1 MTAQRYVDQVSLL
14 VRAIPEIAREDI
26 FALKGG
32 TAINLFVRDLPR
44 LSVDIDLVYL
54 PVADRDSSLQAV
66 RDGLDRIASRLE
78 KGGRMAVERRLLPD
92 GKRLVVQSDGVTIK
106 IEVSPVLRGTVFPPV
121 LRSVNAAVEERFGF
135 AEMQL
140 VSEADLYAGKI
151 AAALDRQHPRDLFDI
166 HFLFANEG
174 ISDDLFKAFLIYL
187 VSHPRPAHE
196 LLCPHRLD
204 ISVQYSDEFLGMTV
218 ADLSL
223 DALLE
228 AREQLVREVLGR
240 ASQGSNRHFLTSFHH
255 LTPDW
260 DALGFESTIADL
272 PALRWKRLNL
282 ERLRSE
288 NPAKFDHQ
296 LQALQDCLGSA

>member
-78 KGGRMAVERRLLPD
+78 RDGRMAVERRLLPD

-106 IEVSPVLRGTVFPPV
+106 IEVSPVLRGTVFPPA

-204 ISVQYSDEFLGMTV
+204 ISAQYSDEFLGMTV

-228 AREQLVREVLGR
+228 AREQLVREILGR
-240 ASQGSNRHFLTSFHH
+240 ASQCANRHFLTSFHH

-260 DALGFESTIADL
+260 DALGFEPTIADL

>member
-1 MTAQRYVDQVSLL
+1 
-14 VRAIPEIAREDI
+14 
-26 FALKGG
+26 
-32 TAINLFVRDLPR
+32 
-44 LSVDIDLVYL
+44 
-54 PVADRDSSLQAV
+54 
-66 RDGLDRIASRLE
+66 
-78 KGGRMAVERRLLPD
+78 MAVERRLLPD

-204 ISVQYSDEFLGMTV
+204 ISAQYSDEFLGMTV

-223 DALLE
+223 NALLE

-240 ASQGSNRHFLTSFHH
+240 ASQGANRHFLTSFHH

>member
-66 RDGLDRIASRLE
+66 REGLERIASRLE
-78 KGGRMAVERRLLPD
+78 RNGRMAVERRLLPD

-151 AAALDRQHPRDLFDI
+151 AAALDRQHPRDLFDV

-204 ISVQYSDEFLGMTV
+204 ISAQYSDEFLGMTV

-240 ASQGSNRHFLTSFHH
+240 ASKGSNRHFLTSFHH

>member
-78 KGGRMAVERRLLPD
+78 RDGRMAVERRLLPD

-121 LRSVNAAVEERFGF
+121 LKSVNTAVEDRFGF
-135 AEMQL
+135 AEMLL

-204 ISVQYSDEFLGMTV
+204 ISAQYSDEFLGMTV

-223 DALLE
+223 DALLV

-240 ASQGSNRHFLTSFHH
+240 ASQSSNRHFLTSFHH

-296 LQALQDCLGSA
+296 LQALQHCLGPA